1 MQQALVSGWRKP
13 KLLPFWCYLTT
24 EQFSW
29 ASLARQRV
37 FCPICTFRFG
47 QFVTAYSHRWNHS
60 IITSGVRLRKGF
72 RMYSFYFW
80 CVFLFISESLVPL
93 WSVLMCFRM
102 MVAGCGVH
110 CYNSNGAQ
118 WWAVWL
124 HVWQYQ
130 TLQYSIYQHTQLS
143 QFWLQHLCLT
153 ITGSI
158 S

>member
-37 FCPICTFRFG
+37 FCPICMFRFG

-124 HVWQYQ
+124 Q
-130 TLQYSIYQHTQLS
+130 
-143 QFWLQHLCLT
+143 CLT
-153 ITGSI
+153 IPNAPVLHLSAHTTESVLVAAPLFNYNW
-158 S
+158 